1 MTAPVRRVYGA
12 SPWHL
17 LLLVGVLAVV
27 AYAGTRLLG
36 GGDPGGIAIWV
47 GGAALLHDLVF
58 VPAYTLVGRA
68 IRWVGR
74 RGHATPPD
82 LVLVPSIASGLL
94 LLVYLPLI
102 LGPSAAYVSKTG
114 LTGSPFAARWL
125 LVGAVLF
132 AASAVVGAVRY
143 RWAGRRPGPARWR
156 RDAPGE

>member
-17 LLLVGVLAVV
+17 ILMVGVLAVV
-27 AYAGTRLLG
+27 AYAGARLLG
-36 GGDPGGIAIWV
+36 GGDPWGIAVWFV
-47 GGAALLHDLVF
+47 GAALLHDLVF
-58 VPAYTLVGRA
+58 VPAYTLTGRA

-74 RGHATPPD
+74 RGNASLPD
-82 LVLVPSIASGLL
+82 LVLVPSVASGLL
-94 LLVYLPLI
+94 LLVYLPSI

-125 LVGAVLF
+125 LVGAALF

-143 RWAGRRPGPARWR
+143 RRAGRRRGPA
-156 RDAPGE
+156 